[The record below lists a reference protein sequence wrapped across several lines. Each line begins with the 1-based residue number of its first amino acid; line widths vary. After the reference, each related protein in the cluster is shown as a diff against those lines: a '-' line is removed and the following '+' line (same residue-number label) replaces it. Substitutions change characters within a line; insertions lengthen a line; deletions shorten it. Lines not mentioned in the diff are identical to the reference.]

1 MIVVRAVTCAVAVAL
16 LGSPAVAGAP
26 EVEPRPGKRL
36 CVITDERLAEI
47 SGIVATEKGYLA
59 VPDGTS
65 SAGRAL
71 QVFELNQRCR
81 VSQRHSF
88 ARDPFDPEDM
98 AVSRDGTLWIADTG
112 DNALERDTVALWK
125 ISADRSTAT
134 LHRLKYPDAKRDAE
148 AILVQPDGTPVI
160 ITKDLDGGGVA
171 QIFVPTGPPQPK
183 QTVPLKK
190 VGELKYAF
198 TGTGGGPV
206 GGLGQRLVTG
216 AALSADGSRAVV
228 RTYTDAYEYQVSGG
242 NVVSALTKGK
252 PIRTPLPGEPQ
263 GEAITYSIDGEYF
276 VTASEASRTGDPPR
290 LYQYVPGKVS
300 PTKDPGATKGG
311 RAGWFG
317 DLRLQDLK
325 MIIAG
330 VGVLGLLMLLI
341 GVFAIR
347 RARREPGDDDPSDDN
362 GNPDDWFDGPG
373 RHPDDPRRMGG
384 QLPDPRDPYGR
395 QQHGHGPWHQPSG
408 GDPVAWDS
416 GRAGGRAAVADA
428 RAAGRVPSRSTQGNA
443 SAPWQMPTS
452 PAPYPSGAPQGG
464 FGVDAQQSGWGGH
477 SDTSY
482 PRRPSQQRDHW

>member
-1 MIVVRAVTCAVAVAL
+1 MIIVRAVTCVLAVAL
-16 LGSPAVAGAP
+16 LGSPAMAGAP
-26 EVEPRPGKRL
+26 EAEPRPGKRL
-36 CVITDERLAEI
+36 CVITDKRLAEI
-47 SGIVATEKGYLA
+47 SGIVATEQGYLA

-65 SAGRAL
+65 GGRAL
-71 QVFELNQRCR
+71 QVFELNHRCR

-88 ARDPFDPEDM
+88 IRDPFDPEDM
-98 AVSRDGTLWIADTG
+98 ALSRDGTLWIADTG
-112 DNALERDTVALWK
+112 DNGLERDTVALWK
-125 ISADRSTAT
+125 ISAERSTAT
-134 LHRLKYPDAKRDAE
+134 LYRLKYPDAKRDAE

-171 QIFVPTGPPQPK
+171 QIFVPTGPLESK

-252 PIRTPLPGEPQ
+252 PVRTPLPGEPQ
-263 GEAITYSIDGEYF
+263 GEAITYSVDSKYF

-290 LYQYVPGKVS
+290 LYRYVPAKVS
-300 PTKDPGATKGG
+300 PTKDPGAIKDARG
-311 RAGWFG
+311 GWFD

-325 MIIAG
+325 MIIGG

-341 GVFAIR
+341 GVVAIR
-347 RARREPGDDDPSDDN
+347 RARRDPGDDDPDDDN
-362 GNPDDWFDGPG
+362 GNPDDWFGGPG
-373 RHPDDPRRMGG
+373 HHPDDPRRRRD

-395 QQHGHGPWHQPSG
+395 QQHGHDQWHHPSG

-416 GRAGGRAAVADA
+416 GRVGGRATVADSHA
-428 RAAGRVPSRSTQGNA
+428 TGRASSRSSQGGA
-443 SAPWQMPTS
+443 SAPWQVPTS
-452 PAPYPSGAPQGG
+452 AAPYRPGVPQAGPG
-464 FGVDAQQSGWGGH
+464 EDAQQSGWGHGG
-477 SDTSY
+477 SSY
-482 PRRPSQQRDHW
+482 PRQPSRQTDHW

>member
-1 MIVVRAVTCAVAVAL
+1 MIVVRAVICVVAVAL

-26 EVEPRPGKRL
+26 EAEPRPGKRL
-36 CVITDERLAEI
+36 CIITDKRLAEI
-47 SGIVATEKGYLA
+47 SGIVATEQGYLA

-65 SAGRAL
+65 GGRAL
-71 QVFELNQRCR
+71 QVFELTHRCR

-88 ARDPFDPEDM
+88 VRDPFDPEDM

-112 DNALERDTVALWK
+112 DNKLQRDTVALWK
-125 ISADRSTAT
+125 IPADRSTAT
-134 LHRLKYPDAKRDAE
+134 LYRLKYPDAKRDAE

-171 QIFVPTGPPQPK
+171 QIFVPTMPLQSK

-252 PIRTPLPGEPQ
+252 PVRTPLPREPQ
-263 GEAITYSIDGEYF
+263 GEAITYSTDGKYF
-276 VTASEASRTGDPPR
+276 ITASEASRTGDPPR
-290 LYQYVPGKVS
+290 LYRYIPAKVS
-300 PTKDPGATKGG
+300 PTKDPGAAKGA
-311 RAGWFG
+311 RAGWLD

-341 GVFAIR
+341 GVFVIR
-347 RARREPGDDDPSDDN
+347 RARRDSGDDDLDDEN
-362 GNPDDWFDGPG
+362 GNPDDWFGGPG
-373 RHPDDPRRMGG
+373 HHPDDPRRRRD
-384 QLPDPRDPYGR
+384 QLADPRDPYGR
-395 QQHGHGPWHQPSG
+395 QQHGHEQWHQPSG

-416 GRAGGRAAVADA
+416 GRVGGRATVADSHPTG
-428 RAAGRVPSRSTQGNA
+428 RASSRSSQGGA
-443 SAPWQMPTS
+443 SAPWQVPIS
-452 PAPYPSGAPQGG
+452 PAPYQSGVPQGG
-464 FGVDAQQSGWGGH
+464 AGVDAHQSGWGNG
-477 SDTSY
+477 TAY
-482 PRRPSQQRDHW
+482 PQQPSQQRDYW